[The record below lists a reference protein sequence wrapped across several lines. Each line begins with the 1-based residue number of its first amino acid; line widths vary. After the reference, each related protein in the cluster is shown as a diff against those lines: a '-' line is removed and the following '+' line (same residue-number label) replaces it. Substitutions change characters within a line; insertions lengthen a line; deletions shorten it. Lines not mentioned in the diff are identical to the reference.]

1 MVGGFFIKDKM
12 NELAISSE
20 NKLSLGKFYF
30 DKTGLT
36 VNGNPTFE
44 EWQNCGEFL
53 KQAEKSVQFW
63 IGDWLNYGER
73 KYGET
78 YSQAMD
84 QTGQEYQTV
93 ANQKYVSSKVEIS
106 LRRENLTFGHH
117 ALVAPMLP
125 KEQSEWLD
133 KAEKENLSIADLRHE
148 IKQAR
153 LEKQVSMPSDK
164 YRVIYADPPWLYTS
178 GDQHSREEQD
188 TVLGDYYP
196 SMSIA
201 ELCNLP
207 IYKLADDNSVLFLWV
222 TSPLLEE
229 CFDVIKAW
237 GFEYKTSIIWDKDA
251 HNVGHYVSVR
261 HELLLICT
269 RGSCKPDSGKL
280 LPSVVKEKRTE
291 HSVKPETFRSMI
303 DEMYPYGKRIELFAR
318 KQVEGWEAWGN
329 EPKVN

>member
-1 MVGGFFIKDKM
+1 MK
-12 NELAISSE
+12 ELAISSE

-36 VNGNPTFE
+36 VSGNPTFE

-63 IGDWLNYGER
+63 IGDWLNYGEK

-78 YSQAMD
+78 YSQALD
-84 QTGQEYQTV
+84 ETDYDDGTLR
-93 ANQKYVSSKVEIS
+93 NSKWVSSRIELS
-106 LRRENLTFGHH
+106 RRRDNLSFSHH
-117 ALVAPMLP
+117 QEVAQLQPADQ
-125 KEQSEWLD
+125 EFWLD
-133 KAEKENLSIADLRHE
+133 KAEEEHLSTRDLRHK

-229 CFDVIKAW
+229 CFEVIRAW
-237 GFEYKTSIIWDKDA
+237 GFDYKTSIVWDKDA

-269 RGSCKPDSGKL
+269 RGSCKPDNGKL
-280 LPSVVKEKRTE
+280 LPSVIKEKRTE
-291 HSVKPETFRSMI
+291 HSVKPETFRKMI

-318 KQVEGWEAWGN
+318 KKVDNWEAWGN
-329 EPKVN
+329 EPEIN